1 MTCIASDLQ
10 PNITPLCLCRYGRMP
25 KPTKPLTYP
34 TKEDALSS
42 PSEAPPAS
50 PTAPS
55 APRPKGKCPAK
66 KKGKASV
73 QEPKRPK
80 LITLRASQSEYSD
93 DDGEGN
99 QEWAGP
105 PQQLGCAST
114 GDSAAAFVP
123 ASLCSLHPVS
133 VEVEETMEEV

>member
-1 MTCIASDLQ
+1 
-10 PNITPLCLCRYGRMP
+10 MP

-50 PTAPS
+50 PTASPS
-55 APRPKGKCPAK
+55 ALRPKGKCPAK
-66 KKGKASV
+66 KKGKALI
-73 QEPKRPK
+73 QEPKKPK

-93 DDGEGN
+93 DDGEEN

-105 PQQLGCAST
+105 QQQLGCASS